1 MLVRPIRSDIFLTG
15 IRPYLVLSFVCAL
28 LYLPGIS
35 GIPSLD
41 RDESRFAQSSKQMV
55 ESNNWVDIRFQKEPR
70 YKKPVGIYW
79 LQSLSVK
86 LFSPHNYQ
94 AIWAYRLPSAIAAWA
109 SVLLT
114 FALANTFFGRMTSF
128 LSSLLFAGSFIV
140 IIEAHQAKTDA
151 LLLSLVLLAQLI
163 LSRLYF
169 RCSATGGRQQ
179 LNIFVA
185 TIFWSTIAAGVM
197 IKGPILPL
205 IIILTVLVLSVWD
218 RKWSW
223 SAGTRPL
230 FGVLL
235 FLCLVLPWFVAIWKI
250 TDGRFFQESLG
261 HDMLSKVSTGMES
274 HGAPPGYHLLL
285 LLVCFWPVAF
295 YIYPA
300 LLKAWSWRDNLGI
313 RFCIAWVVPMW
324 VVLELVATKLPH
336 YTLPLYPAI
345 AIICA
350 TGIEKGYSLRGLFG
364 NVVISLW
371 AMTGLAI
378 AVVFLYVPIYL
389 NTEITLSVL
398 AASIILFA
406 GVVFGLLFIYKN
418 RYQLATLG
426 TVILSGASLL
436 CFVTLVLPNQE
447 PLWLTKNI
455 TSDIRKQFGT
465 IPQIISAGYNEP
477 SLVFMTRT
485 DIKFGNG
492 ADAATFLQKLKTS
505 VAVVDERENELFLTT
520 VRHKGIMVRKIAEA
534 KGLNYSRGKWKNI
547 SVYVKN

>member
-1 MLVRPIRSDIFLTG
+1 
-15 IRPYLVLSFVCAL
+15 
-28 LYLPGIS
+28 
-35 GIPSLD
+35 
-41 RDESRFAQSSKQMV
+41 
-55 ESNNWVDIRFQKEPR
+55 
-70 YKKPVGIYW
+70 
-79 LQSLSVK
+79 
-86 LFSPHNYQ
+86 
-94 AIWAYRLPSAIAAWA
+94 
-109 SVLLT
+109 
-114 FALANTFFGRMTSF
+114 
-128 LSSLLFAGSFIV
+128 
-140 IIEAHQAKTDA
+140 
-151 LLLSLVLLAQLI
+151 
-163 LSRLYF
+163 
-169 RCSATGGRQQ
+169 
-179 LNIFVA
+179 
-185 TIFWSTIAAGVM
+185 
-197 IKGPILPL
+197 
-205 IIILTVLVLSVWD
+205 
-218 RKWSW
+218 
-223 SAGTRPL
+223 
-230 FGVLL
+230 
-235 FLCLVLPWFVAIWKI
+235 
-250 TDGRFFQESLG
+250 
-261 HDMLSKVSTGMES
+261 MLSKVSTGMES

-465 IPQIISAGYNEP
+465 VPQIISAGYNEP

-492 ADAATFLQKLKTS
+492 ADAATFLQRLKTS

-520 VRHKGIMVRKIAEA
+520 VRDKGIMVRKIAEA

>member
-169 RCSATGGRQQ
+169 SCNQLGGRQR
-179 LNIFVA
+179 LNIFAA

-197 IKGPILPL
+197 VKGPILPL
-205 IIILTVLVLSVWD
+205 ILILTILVLSLWD
-218 RKWSW
+218 RNWSW
-223 SAGTRPL
+223 SKGTRPL
-230 FGVLL
+230 FGSFVL
-235 FLCLVLPWFVAIWKI
+235 LCLVLPWFVTIWKI
-250 TDGRFFQESLG
+250 TEGKFFQESLG
-261 HDMLSKVSTGMES
+261 HDMLSKVLTGMES
-274 HGAPPGYHLLL
+274 HGAPPGYHFLL

-300 LLKAWSWRDNLGI
+300 LLKTWSWRDNLGI

-350 TGIEKGYSLRGLFG
+350 AGIEKGYLLKGFFANL
-364 NVVISLW
+364 VISLW
-371 AMTGLAI
+371 AITGLAI
-378 AVVFLYVPIYL
+378 AGVLLYVPIYL
-389 NTEITLSVL
+389 NTEITFSVL

-418 RYQLATLG
+418 RYELATLG
-426 TVILSGASLL
+426 TVIFSGASLL

-447 PLWLTKNI
+447 PLWLAKNI
-455 TSDIRKQFGT
+455 TSDIRKEFGT
-465 IPQIISAGYNEP
+465 VPQIISAGYNEP

-505 VAVVDERENELFLTT
+505 VAVVDERENKLFLTT
-520 VRHKGIMVRKIAEA
+520 VRDKDIAVRKIAEA